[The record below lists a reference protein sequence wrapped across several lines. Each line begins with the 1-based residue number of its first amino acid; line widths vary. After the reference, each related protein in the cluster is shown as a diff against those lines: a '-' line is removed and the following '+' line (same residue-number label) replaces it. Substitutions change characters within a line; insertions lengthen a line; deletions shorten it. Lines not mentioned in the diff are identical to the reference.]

1 VGAVLDLAERAWR
14 GELEASA
21 ARSEPTRGS
30 ASREANEVT
39 TALQVHPG
47 NALVAFEELGA
58 GLGFLSAFSNVA
70 ALATDDGLVLL
81 DTSSLFHA
89 QRLFE
94 ELRRW
99 SERRVHTAVYTHGH
113 VDHVF
118 GLAAFEQE
126 AEAKGWPRVRVIAHE
141 NCPPR
146 FERYRL
152 TQGWNAII
160 NQRQFGFPKPVFPAR
175 FREPDE
181 TMGDARTLDVGGI
194 PVELRHDKGET
205 DDHVWAWLP
214 SLRTLYTGD
223 LFIWAAPNCGNPQ
236 KVQRYPREWAAAL
249 RKMAALGAE
258 RLLPGHGPPILGAAR
273 VAQALAEAAE
283 LLESLVD
290 QTLALMNAGATLD
303 EVLRGV
309 KLPERLLARPYLRP
323 TYDDPR
329 FVVRNL
335 WRLYGGWWDGDPAH
349 LLPAPAADLAQAL
362 AALAGGAQALAAGA
376 ENELARGRLDLACH
390 LVELAVQAAPEDAR
404 IHGARATIYTERRR
418 RETSLMAKG
427 VFGAAARESEAAHHK
442 GRK

>member
-1 VGAVLDLAERAWR
+1 MGAVLELAERAWR
-14 GELEASA
+14 GELEG
-21 ARSEPTRGS
+21 T
-30 ASREANEVT
+30 
-39 TALQVHPG
+39 QVHPG
-47 NALVAFEELGA
+47 NALVAFEELA
-58 GLGFLSAFSNVA
+58 PELGFLSAFSNVA
-70 ALATDDGLVLL
+70 ALATDEGVVLL

-99 SERRVHTAVYTHGH
+99 SDARIHTAVYTHGH

-126 AEAKGWPRVRVIAHE
+126 AEARGWPRVRVIAHE
-141 NCPPR
+141 SCPAR
-146 FERYRL
+146 FARYRL
-152 TQGWNAII
+152 TQGWNAAI
-160 NQRQFGFPKPVFPAR
+160 NQRQFGFPKPVFPVA

-181 TMGDARTLDVGGI
+181 TLRDARALDVGGVR
-194 PVELRHDKGET
+194 VELFHDKGET

-214 SLRTLYTGD
+214 AQRALYTGD

-258 RLLPGHGPPILGAAR
+258 TLMPGHGPPILGAAR
-273 VAQALAEAAE
+273 VAQALGEAAE
-283 LLESLVD
+283 LLESLVE

-309 KLPERLLARPYLRP
+309 VPPERLLARPYLRP

-335 WRLYGGWWDGDPAH
+335 WRLYGGWWDGNPAH
-349 LLPAPAADLAQAL
+349 LLPAPEAELARAL
-362 AALAGGAQALAAGA
+362 AGLAGGAGALAAAA
-376 ENELARGRLDLACH
+376 EREHAAGRLALACQ
-390 LVELAVQAAPEDAR
+390 LVELAAQAEPEDAR
-404 IHGARATIYTERRR
+404 VHAIRAEVYAERRR

-427 VFGAAARESEAAHHK
+427 VYGAAARDSRAKAGGESGSGSA
-442 GRK
+442 

>member
-1 VGAVLDLAERAWR
+1 MGAVLELAERAWR
-14 GELEASA
+14 GEL
-21 ARSEPTRGS
+21 TG
-30 ASREANEVT
+30 T
-39 TALQVHPG
+39 QVHPG
-47 NALVAFEELGA
+47 NALVAFEELA
-58 GLGFLSAFSNVA
+58 PRLGFLSAFSNVA
-70 ALATDDGLVLL
+70 ALASADGVVLL

-99 SERRVHTAVYTHGH
+99 TPSRIHTAVYTHGH

-126 AEAKGWPRVRVIAHE
+126 AEQRGWPRVRVIAHE
-141 NCPPR
+141 RCPAR

-160 NQRQFGFPKPVFPAR
+160 NQRQFGFPQPVFPVR

-181 TMGDARTLDVGGI
+181 TLRDALSLEVGDLA
-194 PVELRHDKGET
+194 VELRHDRGET
-205 DDHVWAWLP
+205 DDHVWAWIP
-214 SLRTLYTGD
+214 SLRALYTGD

-258 RLLPGHGPPILGAAR
+258 LLLPGHGPPILGAAR
-273 VAQALAEAAE
+273 VAQALGESAE
-283 LLESLVD
+283 LLESLVS
-290 QTLALMNAGATLD
+290 QTLALMNQGACLD
-303 EVLRGV
+303 DVLHAV
-309 KLPERLLARPYLRP
+309 VLPERLLARPYLRP

-329 FVVRNL
+329 FIVRNL

-349 LLPAPAADLAQAL
+349 LLPAPAADLARVL
-362 AALAGGAQALAAGA
+362 ADLAGGAPALAAAA
-376 ENELARGRLDLACH
+376 ERQLAAGRVDLACH
-390 LVELAVQAAPEDAR
+390 LIELAAQAAPADEGV
-404 IHGARATIYTERRR
+404 HGLRASVYTERRQ

-427 VFGAAARESEAAHHK
+427 VYGAAARESQAKSRGGSGA
-442 GRK
+442 GGA